1 MLGQGVVLTACG
13 GRLICVRLLEALAC
27 DYTIPSSPRLLA
39 DPHIV
44 CWTGRHLYMAAAS
57 LVALSFF
64 VPLSIMVAPMLME
77 APHGMAVREYPP
89 TLVTHCCLMCASA
102 KKEKDV
108 RYVKLFLMVVGMIKC
123 GMLVLGAFGGRSL
136 TTSLVAS
143 AVACVALGVVTT
155 AWFVKG
161 GNRVLHAEP
170 DASRPHIL
178 PDFEPCS
185 VPFVNAWKACN
196 YAVGAWSAAVMLA
209 AHGLGPHSRI
219 LPHDQLQVVLAAGWG
234 LIAVLAVAKH
244 LLWKKKFRS
253 TEASTRGFTAC
264 SPVAHTSRGCAGEN
278 QACCGRSCDLARAG
292 SSEEAVISLPV

>member
-1 MLGQGVVLTACG
+1 M
-13 GRLICVRLLEALAC
+13 CV
-27 DYTIPSSPRLLA
+27 
-39 DPHIV
+39 
-44 CWTGRHLYMAAAS
+44 
-57 LVALSFF
+57 
-64 VPLSIMVAPMLME
+64 
-77 APHGMAVREYPP
+77 
-89 TLVTHCCLMCASA
+89 SA
-102 KKEKDV
+102 KTEKDV

-143 AVACVALGVVTT
+143 AVACVSLGVITM

-234 LIAVLAVAKH
+234 LIAVLAVVKH

-278 QACCGRSCDLARAG
+278 QACCGRSCDLTRAG